1 MTGRAGKPPKLLC
14 FGFGATARALVG
26 DLAEDVKPA
35 GWEVVGTCRDRAEIE
50 DQNVLEG
57 VTVHEF
63 NRQRPL
69 TGDVFAGVTHILSSV
84 PPDEDGDPVLGVHGQ
99 ELAAMAG
106 LYWVGYLSTTGVY
119 GDCGG
124 GWVDEES
131 PLNPSGERGRRRAA
145 AESGWRALGKDSRLP
160 VHIFRLAGIYGPGRS
175 ALDTVR
181 SGQAKKVIK
190 PGQLFSRIHRADLV
204 RVLRASMDRPRLD
217 DAELAAVYNVCDDE
231 PAPPQDVTD
240 FACSLLGV
248 EPPPPVP
255 FEEAELSEMARSFYA
270 DNKRVR
276 NERIKKELGVTLE
289 FPDYRS
295 GLEAIFR
302 DGG

>member
-1 MTGRAGKPPKLLC
+1 MTGRVGKPPKLLC
-14 FGFGATARALVG
+14 FGFGATARALA
-26 DLAEDVKPA
+26 DALTPT
-35 GWEVVGTCRDRAEIE
+35 GWEVVGTCRDMAEAE
-50 DQNVLEG
+50 GQNTPEGALEG

-69 TGDVFAGVTHILSSV
+69 PGDVFAGVTHILSSV
-84 PPDEDGDPVLGVHGQ
+84 PPDGDGDPVLDVHGKD
-99 ELAAMAG
+99 LAAMGG
-106 LYWVGYLSTTGVY
+106 LQWLGYLSTTGVY
-119 GDCGG
+119 GDCEG

-131 PLNPSGERGRRRAA
+131 PLNPSGERSRRRVA
-145 AESGWRALGKDSRLP
+145 AESGWLGLRKDSGLP

-181 SGQAKKVIK
+181 SGRVKKVIK
-190 PGQLFSRIHRADLV
+190 PGQVFSRIHMADLV
-204 RVLRASMDRPRLD
+204 RVLRASMDRPLAD

-248 EPPPPVP
+248 EPPPVP
-255 FEEAELSEMARSFYA
+255 FEEAALSEMARSFYA

-276 NERIKKELGVTLE
+276 NQRIKNELGVVLE
-289 FPDYRS
+289 FPEYRG
-295 GLEAIFR
+295 GLEAILR
-302 DGG
+302 GGG